1 MQTRHRLIGGLIL
14 ALCIP
19 ATAAPVPPET
29 PLIVDG
35 SITVD
40 AADFEGNIL
49 RIPEKNRGEFR
60 MSYERVAAVVDNV
73 FVARALAANA
83 PQAGLDQDPAVPRR
97 RTPLQDPRLADP
109 YPQ

>member
-14 ALCIP
+14 ALSLP
-19 ATAAPVPPET
+19 AAAAPVPPET

-35 SITVD
+35 PITVD

-73 FVARALAANA
+73 LVARALDAKARA
-83 PQAGLDQDPAVPRR
+83 AGLDPHPAVPRR
-97 RTPLQDPRLADP
+97 LTQP
-109 YPQ
+109 YEAFPVDLVA